1 MRYIENNEGMGG
13 GRISLLDR
21 AEMYGANGLMCGRVR
36 ALYFT
41 QIVGDAGVHY

>member
-21 AEMYGANGLMCGRVR
+21 AEMYGANGLMCGLVR